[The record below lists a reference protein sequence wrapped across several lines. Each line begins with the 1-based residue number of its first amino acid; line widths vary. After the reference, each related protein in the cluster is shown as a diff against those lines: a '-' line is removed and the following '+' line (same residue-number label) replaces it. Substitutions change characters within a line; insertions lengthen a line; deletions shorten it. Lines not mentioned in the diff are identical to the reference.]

1 MVEISTSILSIKKE
15 EAMKTFY
22 ELEVA
27 HTDYFHIDVMDGKFV
42 PKNTLQIMKEY
53 ASSIKH
59 ISNIPLD
66 VHFMVEEI
74 KENILEYLELQ
85 PNIMTFHI
93 EAVKNKQEGMD
104 LIKLLQEN
112 NIKVGIAI
120 KPNTDISEVYDFL
133 PYIHMVLIMTV
144 EPGLGGQK
152 LIPETIEKV
161 RRLKQ
166 YLDRNQ
172 IETDIE
178 VDGGI
183 KEVNVMKLIEAGANI
198 IVAGTAIV
206 DSDDY
211 TKTIDNLKNE

>member
-85 PNIMTFHI
+85 PNIMTFQI
-93 EAVKNKQEGMD
+93 EAVKNKQEVMD

-120 KPNTDISEVYDFL
+120 KPNTDISKVYEFL

-161 RRLKQ
+161 KSLKQ

-172 IETDIE
+172 IEADIE

-183 KEVNVMKLIEAGANI
+183 KEDNVMKVIEAGANI